1 MDPKTQIMR
10 YLQTLKKQHASL
22 PELEQLF
29 VGQPCTYEQF
39 SGAVLELE
47 AAGMLQMVQRQG
59 RTGKL
64 PSLAYQYK
72 VHKSRLK
79 EELHQE
85 IHQARLKLH
94 PLIGLD
100 AYYALELDDWQR
112 DWPYLERI
120 DGYLRRNAL
129 PDTDVPAPERSFELV
144 GDEKWITEKRGK
156 ELLARIGLWE
166 RLRIIPVE
174 DPLMMAVNP
183 RCLCSASPVHRHL
196 IVENK
201 TTYQALLQALPDVP
215 FTTLIFG
222 GGKRIAKSIELLP
235 LQLPLGDVA
244 HRFYYFGDI
253 DPEGITIWHTLNERV
268 LAKFGCPAVPALPFY
283 RACLDKS
290 FVYGKDNQRSKE
302 ESIRRFGDYFTSEEQ
317 ARIEALLAEG
327 GYYPQEI
334 VRTEELGAIWR
345 NASWN
350 T

>member
-47 AAGMLQMVQRQG
+47 AAGMLQMVQRQ
-59 RTGKL
+59 
-64 PSLAYQYK
+64 
-72 VHKSRLK
+72 
-79 EELHQE
+79 
-85 IHQARLKLH
+85 
-94 PLIGLD
+94 
-100 AYYALELDDWQR
+100 
-112 DWPYLERI
+112 
-120 DGYLRRNAL
+120 
-129 PDTDVPAPERSFELV
+129 
-144 GDEKWITEKRGK
+144 
-156 ELLARIGLWE
+156 
-166 RLRIIPVE
+166 
-174 DPLMMAVNP
+174 
-183 RCLCSASPVHRHL
+183 
-196 IVENK
+196 
-201 TTYQALLQALPDVP
+201 
-215 FTTLIFG
+215 
-222 GGKRIAKSIELLP
+222 
-235 LQLPLGDVA
+235 
-244 HRFYYFGDI
+244 
-253 DPEGITIWHTLNERV
+253 PEGITIWHTLNERV